1 MSIIKITNMAWK
13 KLFDIGRQANKKR
26 FLFSASSG
34 GCNGFNFDLNIMK
47 DTDYSQI
54 KKKNPNFLSK
64 NDIDVYIDP
73 MSEFYLIGTTIDFIN
88 EDYNKNIFESKFIFD
103 IDKKLA
109 STCGC
114 GVSFTPKNY
123 VDE

>member
-1 MSIIKITNMAWK
+1 MKLIYLDKIKSLESPPKIVNIFSAKELKMIQELYAT
-13 KLFDIGRQANKKR
+13 LPERTFNKKQK
-26 FLFSASSG
+26 A
-34 GCNGFNFDLNIMK
+34 
-47 DTDYSQI
+47 
-54 KKKNPNFLSK
+54 NFLSK

-123 VDE
+123 ETK